1 MCEDKVKLVQ
11 WTHEDEAKKGFSIL
25 GYGGVF
31 GDIFMKLVRASMI
44 KKGVPS

>member
-11 WTHEDEAKKGFSIL
+11 WTHEDEVKKGSPIL

-31 GDIFMKLVRASMI
+31 GDVFMKLV
-44 KKGVPS
+44 